1 MPQNKEKINEQFYT
15 LLKEIVDTQSA
26 IISKL
31 EEISNKV
38 EGKPAEK
45 TGTSDAWARM

>member
-1 MPQNKEKINEQFYT
+1 MPQNKEKLNEQFYT

-31 EEISNKV
+31 ETI
-38 EGKPAEK
+38 EGKVDGKSVDSRNASE
-45 TGTSDAWARM
+45 AWARM